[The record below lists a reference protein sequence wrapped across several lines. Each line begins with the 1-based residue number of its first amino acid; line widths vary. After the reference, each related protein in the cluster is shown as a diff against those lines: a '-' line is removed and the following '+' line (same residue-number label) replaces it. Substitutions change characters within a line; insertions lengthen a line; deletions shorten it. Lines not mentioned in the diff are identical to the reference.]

1 MFFFIRE
8 VILFPAKEKIM
19 QTIVGLLVGIG
30 LSAACGF
37 RVFIPMLGMS
47 IAAISGHIEL
57 SHGFE
62 WIGTWPVLIAFAT
75 ATALEIGAYYIPW
88 IDHILD
94 TLMTPAAAVAGTIL
108 TASMLGDL
116 SPFFKWSLA
125 IIAGGGVSAIV
136 QGGTVALR
144 AASSGATGGLANFFV
159 STGELFGSSL
169 VTVFAILLPVLCF
182 FVVLLICALMIRK
195 MLKSASVK
203 KLFSTSDDDN
213 STKPDVDL

>member
-1 MFFFIRE
+1 ME
-8 VILFPAKEKIM
+8 
-19 QTIVGLLVGIG
+19 TITGLLIGIG

-47 IAAISGHIEL
+47 IAAISGHLGL

-62 WIGTWPVLIAFAT
+62 WIGTWPVLMAFAT

-88 IDHILD
+88 IDHLLD
-94 TLMTPAAAVAGTIL
+94 AFMTPAAAVAGTIL

-116 SPFFKWSLA
+116 SPFLKWSLA
-125 IIAGGGVSAIV
+125 VIAGGGVSAIV

-144 AASSGATGGLANFFV
+144 AVSSGSTGGLANFLV

-169 VTVFAILLPVLCF
+169 ITVFAILLPILCF

-195 MLKSASVK
+195 ILKSASVR
-203 KLFSTSDDDN
+203 KLFSSSDDDN
-213 STKPDVDL
+213 RVKPDVDL

>member
-1 MFFFIRE
+1 ME
-8 VILFPAKEKIM
+8 
-19 QTIVGLLVGIG
+19 TIIGLLIGIG

-47 IAAISGHIEL
+47 IASISGHIGL

-62 WIGTWPVLIAFAT
+62 WIGTWPVLMAFAT

-88 IDHILD
+88 IDHVLD
-94 TLMTPAAAVAGTIL
+94 TFMTPAAAVAGTIL

-116 SPFFKWSLA
+116 SPFLKWSLA

-136 QGGTVALR
+136 QGGTLALR
-144 AASSGATGGLANFFV
+144 AASSGATGGLANFLI

-169 VTVFAILLPVLCF
+169 MTVFAILMPVLCF

-195 MLKSASVK
+195 MLKSVSVR
-203 KLFSTSDDDN
+203 KLFSASDDDN
-213 STKPDVDL
+213 RVKPDVDL